1 MVGDKRKIITGV
13 DLGSSSIR
21 MAAGQ
26 MRSDG
31 VIDIIGIAEANS
43 EGISKGEVTNI
54 EDAVSSISAC
64 LEKLE
69 EIIGLAIKDVFAGI
83 SGTHIVSQESKG
95 VVSVSRPDGEV
106 KPEDVVRV
114 CGAAQ
119 TAAAPANYDI
129 LHILPRSFAIDN
141 QPGIVDPVGMTGT
154 RLEVDAQVILGLNN
168 QVKTLKKCFNRVG
181 VRLNEL
187 VVNPLATAEIV
198 LDKKQKELGV
208 LLVNLGNTTTN
219 MAVFEEG
226 KILSVKVLPY
236 ASRYITTDLAIGLRV
251 PINLAEEIKINYG
264 TALPLSLVKPEKIN
278 FNEIDQRE
286 KGSATKKDVSK
297 IVRNRCEKIFKLVNE
312 ELVHIDRQGKLPGGV
327 VLAGAGS
334 KLEGLT
340 EIAKDV
346 FKVPSALASPR
357 GFVSENERAFD
368 IDFATAVGLV
378 IWGERRFESNKGG
391 KNIRGGGRPSKMGQ
405 GIKNFFKSLFSY

>member
-1 MVGDKRKIITGV
+1 MVGNKRKIITGV

-26 MRSDG
+26 IRSDG
-31 VIDIIGIAEANS
+31 ALDIVGVAESNS

-69 EIIGLAIKDVFAGI
+69 EVIGLAVQDVFVGI
-83 SGTHIVSQESKG
+83 SGTHIISQESKG
-95 VVSVSRPDGEV
+95 VVSVSRPDAEV
-106 KPEDVVRV
+106 KQEDVTRV

-129 LHILPRSFAIDN
+129 LHILPRSFSIDN

-168 QVKTLKKCFNRVG
+168 QVKTLKKCFSRVG

-187 VVNPLATAEIV
+187 VVNPLATAEVV

-219 MAVFEEG
+219 IAVFEEG
-226 KILSVKVLPY
+226 KILSVKIIPY
-236 ASRYITTDLAIGLRV
+236 ASRYITTDLAIGLRI

-264 TALPLSLVKPEKIN
+264 TALSLKSGKSEKIN
-278 FNEIDQRE
+278 FDEINQGE
-286 KGSATKKDVSK
+286 KGSTTKRDISK
-297 IVRNRCEKIFKLVNE
+297 IIRSRCEEIFKLVNE
-312 ELVHIDRQGKLPGGV
+312 ELATIDRQGKLPGGV

-346 FKVPSALASPR
+346 FKVPATLASPH
-357 GFVSENERAFD
+357 GFVSENDKSFD

-378 IWGERRFESNKGG
+378 VWGSKRFETNKSG
-391 KNIRGGGRPSKMGQ
+391 KRFGGGPPFKIGQ
-405 GIKNFFKSLFSY
+405 GVKNLFKNLFSY